1 MVTRRRAKRAQRRVA
16 SLTFL
21 VCTSALIG
29 GCSLTEN
36 PYESKTVKGDE
47 AVQLIDSMR
56 DKGSFEDARERLNQ
70 TARAI
75 GERIA
80 AAIPGQSWRF
90 DDDPHGLKAAR
101 NGALCEKLNADVA
114 RRPRADPVVFGRTF
128 SAEEFQAAADIVRE
142 EAAQYGAT
150 DASSLFNEQSKRDYD
165 LQGNGYE
172 FNLGQINVATL
183 TITGDCFLLRTVLD
197 LPPGQL
203 PPEPPILPTT
213 PTPTP

>member
-1 MVTRRRAKRAQRRVA
+1 MVNQQRAERAPRRLAA
-16 SLTFL
+16 LTL
-21 VCTSALIG
+21 LLCSSTLIG

-56 DKGSFEDARERLNQ
+56 DKGTFEDTRERLNQ
-70 TARAI
+70 TARVI

-80 AAIPGQSWRF
+80 AAIPGQTWRF

-128 SAEEFQAAADIVRE
+128 SAGEFATAADIVRE

-150 DASSLFNEQSKRDYD
+150 DTSSLFNEQSKRDFD
-165 LQGNGYE
+165 VQGNGYE
-172 FNLGQINVATL
+172 FNLGQINFATL
-183 TITGDCFLLRTVLD
+183 TITGDCLLLQKVLD
-197 LPPGQL
+197 QSPGQL
-203 PPEPPILPTT
+203 PPESPIPPTT
-213 PTPTP
+213 PTP

>member
-1 MVTRRRAKRAQRRVA
+1 MVTRQCGERAPRRLAA
-16 SLTFL
+16 LTFL
-21 VCTSALIG
+21 LCTSTLIG
-29 GCSLTEN
+29 GCTLTEN
-36 PYESKTVKGDE
+36 PHESKTVKGDE

-56 DKGSFEDARERLNQ
+56 DKGSYEDTRERLNE
-70 TARAI
+70 TARVI

-80 AAIPGQSWRF
+80 AAVPGQTWRF

-128 SAEEFQAAADIVRE
+128 SAEEFATAADIVHE

-150 DASSLFNEQSKRDYD
+150 DDSSLFNEQDKRDFD

-172 FNLGQINVATL
+172 FNLGQINFATL
-183 TITGDCFLLRTVLD
+183 TITGDCFLLQKVLE

-213 PTPTP
+213 PTP

>member
-1 MVTRRRAKRAQRRVA
+1 MVTQQRAERAPRRRATLA
-16 SLTFL
+16 FL
-21 VCTSALIG
+21 LCTSTLIG

-47 AVQLIDSMR
+47 AVQRIDSMR
-56 DKGSFEDARERLNQ
+56 DKGSFEATRERLNQ
-70 TARAI
+70 TARVI

-80 AAIPGQSWRF
+80 AAIPGQTWRF

-114 RRPRADPVVFGRTF
+114 RRPRADPIVFGRTF
-128 SAEEFQAAADIVRE
+128 STEEFATAADIVRE

-150 DASSLFNEQSKRDYD
+150 DGSSLFNEQAKRDFD

-172 FNLGQINVATL
+172 FNLGQINFATL
-183 TITGDCFLLRTVLD
+183 TITGDCFLLQNVLD

>member
-1 MVTRRRAKRAQRRVA
+1 MVTRRRTQRAPGRVA
-16 SLTFL
+16 ALTFL
-21 VCTSALIG
+21 LCTSMLIG

-36 PYESKTVKGDE
+36 PYESNTVKGDE

-56 DKGSFEDARERLNQ
+56 AKGSFEAARQRLNN
-70 TARAI
+70 TARVI

-80 AAIPGQSWRF
+80 TAVPGQTWKF
-90 DDDPHGLKAAR
+90 DDDPDGLKTAR
-101 NGALCEKLNADVA
+101 QGMSCEKLTADIA

-165 LQGNGYE
+165 VQGNGYE

-183 TITGDCFLLRTVLD
+183 TITGDCFLVQTVLD

-203 PPEPPILPTT
+203 PPEPPIVPTT